1 MQFLST
7 RKRSIYDLRPARLLK
22 PQKIGYLKSF
32 CRNGSIFII
41 TLSNGAI
48 QYINIENA
56 WIFSAN
62 LLYLCVAIRSVCIF
76 TDAPI
81 YNERKGFFN
90 V

>member
-1 MQFLST
+1 MQFLSM
-7 RKRSIYDLRPARLLK
+7 RKRSIYDVCVTRSLK
-22 PQKIGYLKSF
+22 PQKIGDAKSF
-32 CRNGSIFII
+32 CRDGSFFII

-62 LLYLCVAIRSVCIF
+62 LLYLCVAIWSVCIF

>member
-7 RKRSIYDLRPARLLK
+7 RKRSIYAVRAARSLK

-32 CRNGSIFII
+32 YRNGSIFII

-62 LLYLCVAIRSVCIF
+62 LLYLCVAIWSVCIF